1 MTMKHRDQKK
11 GNDQQLEKILIV
23 KQIFVFSTM
32 GKVWKACSDDDVRV

>member
-1 MTMKHRDQKK
+1 MTIKHRDQKK
-11 GNDQQLEKILIV
+11 RNQQLEKILIV